1 MKTQKLYTFH
11 HKKYTYRNNSA
22 MKSFLGFKVF
32 FLFISS
38 IGIII
43 DLKLFLTLFIIVCF
57 LRTLNEKTPV
67 LFEVN

>member
-1 MKTQKLYTFH
+1 MQKEQIRT
-11 HKKYTYRNNSA
+11 
-22 MKSFLGFKVF
+22 KS
-32 FLFISS
+32 STTT
-38 IGIII
+38 III